1 MKIKLFATDV
11 DGVLTDAGMYY
22 TENGDEL
29 KKFNTRDG
37 KGIELLR
44 NKGVKTAIL
53 TSEDTKIVQA
63 RAKKLQINH
72 THQGVK
78 DKLAVLKEILQK
90 EGFSLNEVAYIGDDV
105 NDIEILQAVGLKACP
120 KDAMNKV
127 KKVKGI
133 KVLKTKGGEGAV
145 REFCEIILGKYLV

>member
-44 NKGVKTAIL
+44 NKGIKTAIL

-72 THQGVK
+72 VYQGVK
-78 DKLAVLKEILQK
+78 DKLTVLKKILHE
-90 EGFSLNEVAYIGDDV
+90 EGLSLNEVAYIGDDI
-105 NDIEILQAVGLKACP
+105 NDIETLQAVGLKACP
-120 KDAMNKV
+120 KDAVHKV

-133 KVLKTKGGEGAV
+133 KILKTKGGEGAV
-145 REFCEIILGKYLV
+145 REFCEMILEKHLV